1 MSTDQR
7 MILIELNG
15 EGVRRNRRHCKARS
29 IWYIVAQKGV
39 PAQEGDSHFSN
50 LKKMV
55 KKIMWKA
62 RVMELWISEAACR
75 LADQSTALR
84 RGQT

>member
-1 MSTDQR
+1 MSTDHR
-7 MILIELNG
+7 MILVELNG

-29 IWYIVAQKGV
+29 IWSIVAPKGV
-39 PAQEGDSHFSN
+39 PTQEGDSHFSD

-62 RVMELWISEAACR
+62 RVMEPWISEAACR
-75 LADQSTALR
+75 LADQRTALR
-84 RGQT
+84 RGHT